1 MKRKHGKPPSHTPDE
16 LVDSARRHIDRGELA
31 DAERCLLQALA
42 LAPGHLGIVT
52 MLGML
57 LVEREKHDAAI
68 ELLEKARE
76 VAPGFAP
83 VQVALGSAYAGA
95 GHDELAVAA
104 MQAAIKLDTTS
115 TIPLERLAKHHIVA
129 RRPREAIGLLRRVLR
144 RDPAN
149 EHAQFLL
156 AGLARG
162 DGESRPPPHAPPPA
176 LIADLFDAYAAK
188 FDEHL
193 VDKLQYSAPRALA
206 AMVAALAPPDGSWR
220 VVDLGCGTGLA
231 GVELRPFARTLI
243 GADLSPR
250 MIARARQRGIYD
262 ALHVEDIAATL
273 AREHDLDLIVAADVF
288 IYVGVLDGVFAA
300 CATALRPGGL
310 LAFSIERA
318 GEGDVVLDATL
329 RYSHSDDYVRRL
341 ASAHGLAVVR
351 AEVAT
356 LRVEEERPV
365 EGLLYVLQ
373 RG

>member
-1 MKRKHGKPPSHTPDE
+1 MKRKHAKPSPDE
-16 LVDSARRHIDRGELA
+16 LVDAGRRHIDRGELA
-31 DAERCLLQALA
+31 DAESCFRQALA
-42 LAPGHLGIVT
+42 LAPSHLGIVT

-57 LVEREKHDAAI
+57 LVERDKHDAAI
-68 ELLEKARE
+68 ELLEHARD

-83 VQVALGSAYAGA
+83 IQLALGSAYAGA
-95 GHDELAVAA
+95 DHDELAVAA
-104 MQAAIKLDTTS
+104 MEAAIKLDTSS

-149 EHAQFLL
+149 AHAQFLL
-156 AGLARG
+156 AGLTRAG
-162 DGESRPPPHAPPPA
+162 DAPPDAPPPA

-193 VDKLQYSAPRALA
+193 VDKLHYSAPKALV
-206 AMVAALAPPDGSWR
+206 AMVAAMAPPDGSWR

-250 MIARARQRGIYD
+250 MIARAKQRQIYD
-262 ALHVEDIAATL
+262 ALHIEDITTTL
-273 AREHDLDLIVAADVF
+273 AREHDLDLVVAADVF
-288 IYVGVLDGVFAA
+288 IYVGALDGVFAA
-300 CATALRPGGL
+300 CAAALRPGGL
-310 LAFSIERA
+310 LAFSTERTDA
-318 GEGDVVLDATL
+318 GELTLDATL

-341 ASAHGLAVVR
+341 ATTHGLAVVR

-356 LRVEEERPV
+356 LRVEDGRPV
-365 EGLLYVLQ
+365 EGQLYVLQ
-373 RG
+373 R

>member
-1 MKRKHGKPPSHTPDE
+1 VKRKHAKPGPDE
-16 LVDSARRHIDRGELA
+16 LVEAGRKHIDRGELG
-31 DAERCLLQALA
+31 DAESCFRQALA

-57 LVEREKHDAAI
+57 LVERDKHDAAI
-68 ELLEKARE
+68 ELLEHARD

-83 VQVALGSAYAGA
+83 LQLALGSAYAGA
-95 GHDELAVAA
+95 DHDELAVAA
-104 MQAAIKLDTTS
+104 MEAAIKLDTAS

-149 EHAQFLL
+149 AHAQFLL
-156 AGLARG
+156 AGLTRAT
-162 DGESRPPPHAPPPA
+162 ERPPDAPPPA
-176 LIADLFDAYAAK
+176 LIADLFDAYAPR

-193 VDKLQYSAPRALA
+193 VGKLHYSAPKALA
-206 AMVAALAPPDGSWR
+206 ALVAAIKPPDGSWR

-250 MIARARQRGIYD
+250 MVARAKQRRIYD
-262 ALHVEDIAATL
+262 ALHVEDVVTTL
-273 AREHDLDLIVAADVF
+273 AREKDLDLVVAADVF
-288 IYVGVLDGVFAA
+288 IYVGVLDAVFAA
-300 CATALRPGGL
+300 CAASLHPGGL

-329 RYSHSDDYVRRL
+329 RYSHSDAYVRRL
-341 ASAHGLAVVR
+341 ATAHGLAVVR
-351 AEVAT
+351 AETAT
-356 LRVEEERPV
+356 LRVEDERPV
-365 EGLLYVLQ
+365 EGVLYILQ
-373 RG
+373 R